1 MLYLR
6 KSLKKS
12 EVTNFLAKSGYTVT
26 SIKQVLA
33 EAGISISSSEYS
45 FFKKCTSYVN
55 FIGTELAWKSEY
67 EGARIKKLIIS
78 TVKNWP
84 KSGSVTNYWN
94 LYQIFSAAGYNEFRC
109 DKLSPEYIA
118 QELINN
124 EINSMITNGVQ

>member
-12 EVTNFLAKSGYTVT
+12 EVTNFLAKSGYTIT

>member
-12 EVTNFLAKSGYTVT
+12 EVTNFLTKSGYTIT

-55 FIGTELAWKSEY
+55 FIGAELAWKSEY

>member
-6 KSLKKS
+6 KSFKKS
-12 EVTNFLAKSGYTVT
+12 EVSNFLAKSGYTVT

-33 EAGISISSSEYS
+33 EAGIDIKSNEYS
-45 FFKKCTSYVN
+45 YFKRCTGYVN

-84 KSGSVTNYWN
+84 KSGQSTSYWN
-94 LYQIFSAAGYNEFRC
+94 LYQIFSAAGYSGFRC
-109 DKLSPEYIA
+109 DKLSPEYVA
-118 QELINN
+118 QELIDN
-124 EINSMITNGVQ
+124 EMNSMITNGVQ

>member
-26 SIKQVLA
+26 SIKQVLD